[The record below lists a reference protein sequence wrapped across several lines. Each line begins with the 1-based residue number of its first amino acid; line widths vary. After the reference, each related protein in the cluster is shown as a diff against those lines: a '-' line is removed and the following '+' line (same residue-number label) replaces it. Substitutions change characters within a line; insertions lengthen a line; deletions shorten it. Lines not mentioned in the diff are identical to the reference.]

1 MLSTLHLLRDLT
13 QRLVAI
19 IPSIP
24 ESPSSSYATDAVR
37 ASFSFILNAGL
48 EACLDAAVDE
58 VISID
63 ALNVALEILQCVLPR
78 AADEP
83 VQCLQVAS
91 VGASAAVPAETTSEF
106 DEFDDP
112 YMDDVW
118 ASVDLDSFAATAS
131 TNSAD
136 NSPTRV
142 TKPSSLKTFEEPILQ
157 SMLTHLRIGLQRA
170 VIKYPQRGLVSYHE
184 LYAIELLGVM
194 VSTCSF
200 QFGWSL
206 VSGSS
211 MKPRVLAPRL
221 FSAILKSHPEKEWF
235 STCFLSESGAD
246 QELANIWLMGT
257 LDLQA
262 LFPSLCTLQASKS
275 LNSSSFPIPASTA
288 ELVEPGSSII
298 QIRYSNYWVVLT
310 DAMIFNVLREN
321 PVAQYKMDPLLLQLL
336 RSTASNSKFVQTLQ
350 SIKNASSSS
359 SLQPPS
365 DLRTLYELHL
375 DIFQE
380 FCRGAGELWR
390 KLASNPTLHR
400 PDMNRFRLKMMDIQT
415 GVFATFPEY
424 VFASGSC
431 WAFHSSW

>member
-1 MLSTLHLLRDLT
+1 MLSTLYLLRDLT
-13 QRLVAI
+13 QRLCAI

-24 ESPSSSYATDAVR
+24 ESPSSASYAMNAVR
-37 ASFSFILNAGL
+37 ASLSFILNSGL

-58 VISID
+58 LIPID

-78 AADEP
+78 VADEP
-83 VQCLQVAS
+83 VQCLQVIS
-91 VGASAAVPAETTSEF
+91 TTAAVAAETVEPCGEF
-106 DEFDDP
+106 DEFD
-112 YMDDVW
+112 DDVW
-118 ASVDLDSFAATAS
+118 ASVDLDSLAATAS
-131 TNSAD
+131 SSAGT
-136 NSPTRV
+136 SPGKHAV
-142 TKPSSLKTFEEPILQ
+142 AMAKPSSLKTFEDSILQ
-157 SMLTHLRIGLQRA
+157 SILTHLRIGLQRA
-170 VIKYPQRGLVSYHE
+170 VIKYPQRGLASYHE

-206 VSGSS
+206 VSASS

-221 FSAILKSHPEKEWF
+221 FTAILKSHPEKKWF
-235 STCFLSESGAD
+235 STCFLSETGAD
-246 QELANIWLMGT
+246 QELANIWIMGT

-262 LFPSLCTLQASKS
+262 LFPSLCTLQASQS
-275 LNSSSFPIPASTA
+275 ERSAFPIPASTTTTD
-288 ELVEPGSSII
+288 LVEPKSGN
-298 QIRYSNYWVVLT
+298 QIRYSNYWVMLT
-310 DAMIFNVLREN
+310 DALIYNILREN

-336 RSTASNSKFVQTLQ
+336 RTTATNSKFAQTLQ
-350 SIKNASSSS
+350 RIKQTLSASS

-375 DIFQE
+375 DVFQE

-415 GVFATFPEY
+415 GVFATFPEC
-424 VFASGSC
+424 VFV
-431 WAFHSSW
+431 

>member
-1 MLSTLHLLRDLT
+1 MLTTLHLMRDLT

-24 ESPSSSYATDAVR
+24 ESPSSSYTMDAVR
-37 ASFSFILNAGL
+37 ASLSFILNSGL
-48 EACLDAAVDE
+48 EACLDAAVDDL
-58 VISID
+58 ISID
-63 ALNVALEILQCVLPR
+63 ALNVALEIIQCVLPR

-83 VQCLQVAS
+83 VQCLQVVA
-91 VGASAAVPAETTSEF
+91 VASATAAPDEPSGEF

-112 YMDDVW
+112 DMDDVW
-118 ASVDLDSFAATAS
+118 ASVDLDSLAATTS
-131 TNSAD
+131 VN
-136 NSPTRV
+136 NSPTAP
-142 TKPSSLKTFEEPILQ
+142 TAKLSSLKSFEEPILQ
-157 SMLTHLRIGLQRA
+157 SILTHLRIGLQRA

-262 LFPSLCTLQASKS
+262 LFPSLCTLQANKS
-275 LNSSSFPIPASTA
+275 LENSAFPIPASETVA
-288 ELVEPGSSII
+288 STTITTELAPTN
-298 QIRYSNYWVVLT
+298 QIRYSNYWVMLT
-310 DAMIFNVLREN
+310 DAMIYNVLREN
-321 PVAQYKMDPLLLQLL
+321 PVAQYKMDPLLLQLM
-336 RSTASNSKFVQTLQ
+336 RSTASNCKFVQTLQ
-350 SIKNASSSS
+350 SIKNASSSA

-375 DIFQE
+375 DVFQE

-390 KLASNPTLHR
+390 KLAANPTLHR
-400 PDMNRFRLKMMDIQT
+400 SDMNRFRLKMMDIQS
-415 GVFATFPEY
+415 GVFSTFPEY
-424 VFASGSC
+424 VI
-431 WAFHSSW
+431 HS